1 MSVGVS
7 VCWCVLV
14 CVCVGVSVSTVDGGV
29 RLVWG
34 SAASGSIS
42 ETSDAECVIVPLA

>member
-14 CVCVGVSVSTVDGGV
+14 YVGVSVSTVDGGV